1 MLLEEGVCYDQCT
14 QLPLYKN
21 FKKIKNNLKLITLMN
36 SVCDNDERY
45 ESWIFHIMYFS
56 SVDFMIKSLEITGGV
71 EIPLKD
77 H

>member
-1 MLLEEGVCYDQCT
+1 
-14 QLPLYKN
+14 
-21 FKKIKNNLKLITLMN
+21 MN

>member
-1 MLLEEGVCYDQCT
+1 MLLEEGVCCDQCT

-21 FKKIKNNLKLITLMN
+21 LKKIKNNLKLIILMN
-36 SVCDNDERY
+36 SVCDDDERY

-56 SVDFMIKSLEITGGV
+56 SVDFMIKCLEIIFGV
-71 EIPLKD
+71 EIPLKG